1 MRLAADM
8 QAPQAAAD
16 ASRRDAVRGAAC
28 ATAPMTMWRTL
39 GEYGFAGLKPISP
52 MVSIPANVRHAGN
65 TTGRRLSEA
74 SP

>member
-1 MRLAADM
+1 MRFAADM

-16 ASRRDAVRGAAC
+16 ASRRDAARGSAC

-39 GEYGFAGLKPISP
+39 GVYGSADLKPSFP